1 MQEKERFEL
10 LLEDLHTNF
19 KVVAERVIALDEK
32 FDTKIDE
39 LKFELKHDIAVVD
52 AKVMGLAKRVDHV
65 EESLSKRIDGVE
77 ATLSRRIDCVETTLS
92 KRIDRVEER
101 LSREMSEVR
110 ADLADH
116 RNNSEMHQPS
126 RKRTLKKQ
134 CKMSCSV
141 PMGCFHE
148 W

>member
-19 KVVAERVIALDEK
+19 KVVVERVIALDEK

-65 EESLSKRIDGVE
+65 EASLSERIDGVE

-101 LSREMSEVR
+101 LSREISEVR

-116 RNNSEMHQPS
+116 RTNTEMHRAPLE
-126 RKRTLKKQ
+126 RTLKKA
-134 CKMSCSV
+134 V
-141 PMGCFHE
+141 
-148 W
+148 